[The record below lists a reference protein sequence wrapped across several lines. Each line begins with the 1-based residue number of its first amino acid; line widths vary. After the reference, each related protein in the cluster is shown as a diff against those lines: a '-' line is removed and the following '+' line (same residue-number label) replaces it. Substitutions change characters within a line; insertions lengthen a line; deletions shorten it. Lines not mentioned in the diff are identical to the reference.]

1 MMMNR
6 FIKAGLLSATAL
18 LMTLTAGCIKD
29 ELPNIEVDIKNVSSD
44 DGNILTVVY
53 HNDAIDVYVDP
64 NTDPSDIS
72 LKIEVSEGASI
83 LPDPTGVKG
92 YSVPRVFSVTS
103 EDRNWTKKYTVAV
116 RYAGLPLRY
125 DFENWKQPERMRYMI
140 PVETGIVDGT
150 ESELGIWASGNEA
163 YNFLT
168 NKEDDYTAFPTQPTT
183 EAASGEKALKLV
195 TCLTGQIDKPIA
207 AGNLFLGQFDASLRE
222 PRESTMFGLP
232 FSHKPLRVTGK
243 YKYKSGGLTLDS
255 KTEDKCRILAV
266 MYITDENISH
276 LNGFNIRTSP
286 NIVGMAEI
294 EDGSSTTG
302 DGYHDFDISFNYKK
316 EINQEMLANGRYNL
330 ALVFSSSNKGDVYDG
345 APGSTL
351 LIDEVEIICE

>member
-1 MMMNR
+1 MMKCD
-6 FIKAGLLSATAL
+6 IKAAL
-18 LMTLTAGCIKD
+18 LISALAMTVATGCIKE
-29 ELPNIEVDIKNVSSD
+29 ELPNIEVDITNVSSA

-53 HNDAIDVYVDP
+53 HNDAVDVYVQP

-72 LKIEVSEGASI
+72 LNIEVSEGASI
-83 LPDPTGVKG
+83 VPDPAGVKG
-92 YSVPRVFSVTS
+92 YATPKEFSVTS

-116 RYAGLPLRY
+116 RYAGLPLRF

-140 PVETGIVDGT
+140 PVERCLVDGV

-168 NKEDDYTAFPTQPTT
+168 NKNDNYTVFPTQPTT

-195 TCLTGQIDKPIA
+195 TRLTGQLDKPIA

-232 FSHKPLRVTGK
+232 FSHKPMRVTGK
-243 YKYKSGGLTLDS
+243 YKYKSGGITHMS
-255 KTEDKCRILAV
+255 ASEDKCRILAV
-266 MYITDENISH
+266 LYLTDENVSH

-294 EDGSSTTG
+294 ADGSSTAG
-302 DGYHDFDISFNYKK
+302 EGYHSFDIPFRYDK
-316 EINQEMLANGRYNL
+316 EVNPQLLAAGRYNL